1 MLVLF
6 LHLFLFVRVLLFCNT
21 KRALDGGGHVF
32 VRLVNHAANVPR
44 MLSVPSKLHFL
55 QTRHRFPNWIK
66 MTKQWR
72 VAALLARMRLLQ
84 RTNVMTLVMT
94 KYNLRRSTSLLHYPL
109 PQKTSTLIVLPQRLN
124 EYGVMHLPGAARR
137 RRDGG
142 GRP

>member
-32 VRLVNHAANVPR
+32 VRPVNHAANVPR

-94 KYNLRRSTSLLHYPL
+94 KYQSASKYYSSSLSTPSEDFHLDCTSA
-109 PQKTSTLIVLPQRLN
+109 KT
-124 EYGVMHLPGAARR
+124 E
-137 RRDGG
+137 
-142 GRP
+142 